1 MGNAEKLFGAKARR
15 LRLTL
20 LPVIVCG
27 GGGSR
32 LWPLSRAEAPKPFVR
47 PPGAD
52 ESLLAQTYAR
62 LKKMPAPP
70 PACVTVAA
78 SGDVFLCREVAA
90 AAAPDAPHFF
100 VGEPERRD
108 TAPAVVAAAAWIAR
122 LFGEDAAMLV
132 LPADHLVGDPAAFWR
147 AAECAAAA
155 ARSGHIALLGVVPES
170 PATGYGYIE
179 CGEKDDDGCFAV
191 RRFVEK
197 PNEERAA
204 QFLADGN
211 FLWNAGVFC
220 MTPKTLF
227 AELPRHAPELQ
238 ASLSSLQKH
247 LPGGDMEKETERV
260 WNPPAEVY
268 KTFPGISFDRA
279 LMEKTDR
286 AKVAAVSAAWS
297 DVGSWRSLAKTL
309 PADADGN
316 AVAADAVL
324 SGCRNCFVAG
334 EGRLIAALDVSDVHI
349 IDTPDALLVAAADS
363 SEKVRALFS
372 ELQSHGRPEA
382 SVGATVRRPWGS
394 WTVLHSSPG
403 CKVKRI
409 EVIPGGMLSL
419 QSHRRRSEHWTTVQG
434 VMGVVI
440 DGREFEMAVD
450 ESCHIPLGA
459 KHRMLNRAAVPAAVI
474 EVQIGDYLEED
485 DIVRYED
492 IYGRR

>member
-1 MGNAEKLFGAKARR
+1 MRR
-15 LRLTL
+15 
-20 LPVIVCG
+20 
-27 GGGSR
+27 
-32 LWPLSRAEAPKPFVR
+32 
-47 PPGAD
+47 
-52 ESLLAQTYAR
+52 
-62 LKKMPAPP
+62 
-70 PACVTVAA
+70 
-78 SGDVFLCREVAA
+78 
-90 AAAPDAPHFF
+90 
-100 VGEPERRD
+100 
-108 TAPAVVAAAAWIAR
+108 
-122 LFGEDAAMLV
+122 
-132 LPADHLVGDPAAFWR
+132 
-147 AAECAAAA
+147 
-155 ARSGHIALLGVVPES
+155 
-170 PATGYGYIE
+170 
-179 CGEKDDDGCFAV
+179 
-191 RRFVEK
+191 
-197 PNEERAA
+197 N
-204 QFLADGN
+204 
-211 FLWNAGVFC
+211 
-220 MTPKTLF
+220 
-227 AELPRHAPELQ
+227 LQ
-238 ASLSSLQKH
+238 ASLLSLQKH

-334 EGRLIAALDVSDVHI
+334 EGRLIAALDVADVHI
-349 IDTPDALLVAAADS
+349 IDTPR
-363 SEKVRALFS
+363 RAVGGGGRFLRKGARIVFPN
-372 ELQSHGRPEA
+372 LQSRGRPEA

-459 KHRMLNRAAVPAAVI
+459 KHRMLNRAATRPPSLKCKSATIWKRTTLSATRHLRPP
-474 EVQIGDYLEED
+474 IG
-485 DIVRYED
+485 R
-492 IYGRR
+492 GCFK